1 MGIYGNIKK
10 RGGLSMFF
18 YKIDE
23 NISLRLLNVGDS
35 EELFHLTINSK
46 DYLKEWLGWLDYTNK
61 VEDTTEFIQATLKGV
76 METGGYPKSAA
87 ILYQGRIAGTIGFNE
102 INKLHKI
109 GVMGYWLGKEFQ
121 GNGIMTKACKGF
133 IDYGFN
139 ELNLN
144 RIEIRVA
151 EENRKSRAIP
161 ERLGFTEEGKIRQAE
176 WLYDHYVNHI
186 IYGLLADEWSKNIHV
201 NMQDSKQPS

>member
-1 MGIYGNIKK
+1 
-10 RGGLSMFF
+10 MFF

-35 EELFHLTINSK
+35 EELFNLTINSK
-46 DYLKEWLGWLDYTNK
+46 DFLKEWLGWLDYTNK

-121 GNGIMTKACKGF
+121 GKGIMTKACKGF

>member
-1 MGIYGNIKK
+1 M
-10 RGGLSMFF
+10 MFL

-23 NISLRLLNVGDS
+23 NIALRPLNVNDS
-35 EELFHLTINSK
+35 EEFFHLTINSK
-46 DYLKEWLGWLDYTNK
+46 DYLKEWLGWLDYTNE
-61 VEDTTEFIQATLKGV
+61 VEDTREFIQATLKGV
-76 METGGYPKSAA
+76 IETGGYPKSAA
-87 ILYQGRIAGTIGFNE
+87 ILYKGRIAGTIGFNE

-109 GVMGYWLGKEFQ
+109 GVMGYWLGKDFQ
-121 GNGIMTKACKGF
+121 GNGIMTKACEAF
-133 IDYGFN
+133 IEYGIN

-176 WLYDHYVNHI
+176 WLYDHYVDHI
-186 IYGLLADEWSKNIHV
+186 IYGLLAEEWSKNKQV
-201 NMQDSKQPS
+201 NTQHTKQPS

>member
-1 MGIYGNIKK
+1 
-10 RGGLSMFF
+10 MFL

-23 NISLRLLNVGDS
+23 NISLRLLNIGDS

-46 DYLKEWLGWLDYTNK
+46 DYLKEWLGWLDYTNQ
-61 VEDTTEFIQATLKGV
+61 VEDTREFIQATLKGV
-76 METGGYPKSAA
+76 IETGGYPKSAA
-87 ILYQGRIAGTIGFNE
+87 ILYQGRIAGIIGFNE

-109 GVMGYWLGKEFQ
+109 GVMSYWLGKEFQ
-121 GNGIMTKACKGF
+121 GNGVMTKACKGF

-139 ELNLN
+139 KLDLN

-186 IYGLLADEWSKNIHV
+186 IYGLLADEWTNNKNLK
-201 NMQDSKQPS
+201 MQDTKQPS

>member
-1 MGIYGNIKK
+1 
-10 RGGLSMFF
+10 MFL
-18 YKIDE
+18 YQIDE
-23 NISLRLLNVGDS
+23 NISLRTLNVGDS
-35 EELFHLTINSK
+35 EELFNLTINSK

-61 VEDTTEFIQATLKGV
+61 VEDTREFIQATLKGV
-76 METGGYPKSAA
+76 IETGGYPKSAA

-121 GNGIMTKACKGF
+121 GNGIMTKACKAF
-133 IDYGFN
+133 IEYGFN
-139 ELNLN
+139 ELALN

-151 EENRKSRAIP
+151 EENKKSRAIP

-176 WLYDHYVNHI
+176 WLYDHYVDHI
-186 IYGLLADEWSKNIHV
+186 IYGLLADEWTKNIHT
-201 NMQDSKQPS
+201 NMQDTKQPS

>member
-1 MGIYGNIKK
+1 
-10 RGGLSMFF
+10 MFF

-35 EELFHLTINSK
+35 EELFNLTINSK

>member
-1 MGIYGNIKK
+1 
-10 RGGLSMFF
+10 MFL

-23 NISLRLLNVGDS
+23 NIALRSLNVNDS
-35 EELFHLTINSK
+35 EDLFHLTINSK
-46 DYLKEWLGWLDYTNK
+46 DYLKEWLGWLDYTNQ
-61 VEDTTEFIQATLKGV
+61 VEDTRDFIQATLKGFI
-76 METGGYPKSAA
+76 ETGGYPKSAA

-109 GVMGYWLGKEFQ
+109 GVMGYWLGEGFQ
-121 GNGIMTKACKGF
+121 GKGIMTKACKAF
-133 IDYGFN
+133 IEYGFN

-161 ERLGFTEEGKIRQAE
+161 ERLGFIEEGKSRQAE
-176 WLYDHYVNHI
+176 WLYDHYVDHI
-186 IYGLLADEWSKNIHV
+186 IYGLLADEWAKNEQV
-201 NMQDSKQPS
+201 NTQHTKQPS

>member
-1 MGIYGNIKK
+1 
-10 RGGLSMFF
+10 MFL
-18 YKIDE
+18 YKLDE
-23 NISLRLLNVGDS
+23 NIALRSLNVNDS
-35 EELFHLTINSK
+35 EELFNLTINSK

-61 VEDTTEFIQATLKGV
+61 VEDTRDFIEATLKGV
-76 METGGYPKSAA
+76 IETGGYPKSAA

-109 GVMGYWLGKEFQ
+109 GVMGYWLGKDFQ
-121 GNGIMTKACKGF
+121 GNGIMTKACEAF
-133 IDYGFN
+133 IEYGFN

-176 WLYDHYVNHI
+176 WLYDHYVDHI
-186 IYGLLADEWSKNIHV
+186 IYGLLAEEWSKNKQENRQHT
-201 NMQDSKQPS
+201 KQPS

>member
-1 MGIYGNIKK
+1 MVTLKK
-10 RGGLSMFF
+10 GGFSMFF

-35 EELFHLTINSK
+35 EELFNLTINSK

-76 METGGYPKSAA
+76 IETGGYPKSAA